1 MGTQRAPRRGSQ
13 AHAGSNSAGPPGT
26 KLASFWCH
34 GFDIIL
40 HVMEEQWWTEGLKQE
55 MACSLSS
62 SGGRGAEIMSEP
74 SWEVV
79 VAQPP

>member
-40 HVMEEQWWTEGLKQE
+40 HVMEEQGQKALSRRWH
-55 MACSLSS
+55 ALSS